1 MKTMV
6 ASVLLTAA
14 AVALPQAAQAEGL
27 VRLRAG
33 VANTSYSVKFDTSA
47 DPWYQGKTG
56 KSDYT
61 ARTVGLTFVSGGG
74 FYVDVT
80 GQTSGD
86 AKHDL
91 WNPQPEQE
99 FSRDDF
105 TVTLGISVP
114 TQSGTGSFFGGYKSG
129 TTELNAPKG
138 AVVPGTGTPIGW
150 NKDTFDTKGFFFGGG
165 YAFPAAGGQIGL
177 NGAIAFMT
185 GRWTDDSGYSNEA
198 DYTIGFS
205 LGLSYTYM
213 FGRNFGLTADLRSQ
227 HYSYGFNQGGT
238 TFPAYTV
245 DEQINSLGLSALVQF

>member
-1 MKTMV
+1 MRTKV

-14 AVALPQAAQAEGL
+14 AVALPQVAQAEGL

-33 VANTSYSVKFDTSA
+33 VANTGYSVKFDENS
-47 DPWYQGKTG
+47 DPWYRGKTA

-61 ARTVGLTFVSGGG
+61 ARTVGLTFVSEGG

-105 TVTLGISVP
+105 TLTLGVSIP
-114 TQSGTGSFFGGYKSG
+114 GQSGTGSFFGGYKSG
-129 TTELNAPKG
+129 TTELSAPRG
-138 AVVPGTGTPIGW
+138 AVVPGSASPIGW
-150 NKDTFDTKGFFFGGG
+150 SKDTFDSKGFFFGGG
-165 YAFPAAGGQIGL
+165 YAFPAAGGQLGF
-177 NGAIAFMT
+177 NGALAFMSGT
-185 GRWTDDSGYSNEA
+185 WKDDAGFSNEA

-205 LGLSYTYM
+205 FGLSYTYM
-213 FGRNFGLTADLRSQ
+213 FGRNFGLTADFKAQ
-227 HYSYGFNQGGT
+227 HYSYGFNQYS
-238 TFPAYTV
+238 TFNAYTV
-245 DEQINSLGLSALVQF
+245 DEQINSFGLSALVQF